1 MKPRTFQAQAGKTK
15 KWNFLALILKK
26 LLYFRKWNPALFSPR
41 SEIKKSIPR
50 KFLILI
56 RKPRKKFL
64 YFLKKVVFVF
74 R

>member
-1 MKPRTFQAQAGKTK
+1 MKPCTFQAQAEKTK

-26 LLYFRKWNPALFSPR
+26 LLYFGKWNPGLFSLR
-41 SEIKKSIPR
+41 SKSIPR

-56 RKPRKKFL
+56 QKPTNFFL

>member
-1 MKPRTFQAQAGKTK
+1 MKSRTFQAQAEKTK
-15 KWNFLALILKK
+15 KWHFLALILKK
-26 LLYFRKWNPALFSPR
+26 LLYFQKWNPALFSPK
-41 SEIKKSIPR
+41 SKSIPR

-56 RKPRKKFL
+56 QKPRKLFL